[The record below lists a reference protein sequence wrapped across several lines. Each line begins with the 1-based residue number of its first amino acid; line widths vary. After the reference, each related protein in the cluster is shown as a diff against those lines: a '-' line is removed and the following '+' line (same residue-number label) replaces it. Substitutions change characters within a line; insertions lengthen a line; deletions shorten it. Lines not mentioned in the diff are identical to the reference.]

1 MIQIES
7 VNINGR
13 MLIHTYSDDKR
24 YVVRDNIP
32 YIEAYDPPQF
42 NRTYTEGEK
51 IPPEVL
57 PPEEQESQPTAEE
70 VLSILLGSDET

>member
-7 VNINGR
+7 VNIGGR
-13 MLIHTYSDDKR
+13 MFIHTFSDDKR
-24 YVVRDNIP
+24 YVVRDNVS

-51 IPPEVL
+51 IPPEEL
-57 PPEEQESQPTAEE
+57 PPEEQEPQPTAEE
-70 VLSILLGSDET
+70 VLSILLGGNE